1 VQSVG
6 LVMRSTWCSQEVWQ
20 RGRLGAVSRFGNEV
34 DLVRSGGLAPR
45 LAWCGAVQSVGLVTR
60 LAWCSQK
67 VWHRGRL
74 GAVQSVGLASRL
86 AWCS

>member
-1 VQSVG
+1 
-6 LVMRSTWCSQEVWQ
+6 MRCS
-20 RGRLGAVSRFGNEV
+20 AVSRFGNEV
-34 DLVRSGGLAPR
+34 GL
-45 LAWCGAVQSVGLVTR
+45 VQSVGLVTR